1 MAPYPP
7 PLAGPGAGPPLV
19 VRDPHCGE
27 LGLADPQG
35 LARAGQGLPG
45 AGRGGLAS
53 AEQSRVGQA
62 AVVTPPRRI
71 LASGPQCGLDPG
83 LWVPHTS
90 DKPALADCAN
100 VPRTH
105 TCPVTMSC
113 PPGPQG
119 SALGSW

>member
-1 MAPYPP
+1 M
-7 PLAGPGAGPPLV
+7 

-27 LGLADPQG
+27 LGLADPRG
-35 LARAGQGLPG
+35 WPG
-45 AGRGGLAS
+45 PPGSAWGGEGGLAS
-53 AEQSRVGQA
+53 AEQSRVVQA

-83 LWVPHTS
+83 LWVPQTS
-90 DKPALADCAN
+90 DKPTLADCAN

-119 SALGSW
+119 SALAATASPGELVKCT